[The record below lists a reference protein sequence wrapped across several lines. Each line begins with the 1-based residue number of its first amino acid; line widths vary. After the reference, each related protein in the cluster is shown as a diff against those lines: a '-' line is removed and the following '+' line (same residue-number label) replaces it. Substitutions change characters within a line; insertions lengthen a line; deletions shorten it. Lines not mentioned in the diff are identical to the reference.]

1 MKKNKIF
8 ICGMSTECCSYST
21 LTQNKEDF
29 EIISNQKL
37 LKHID
42 FNFAQYKNFNI
53 IPNKFYRSVPGGPI
67 NKNFFIN
74 TNNVKISILP
84 KIMNNISINLG

>member
-37 LKHID
+37 LNHID
-42 FNFAQYKNFNI
+42 FNFTQYKKFNI
-53 IPNKFYRSVPGGPI
+53 SKKLYLSHQ
-67 NKNFFIN
+67 
-74 TNNVKISILP
+74 
-84 KIMNNISINLG
+84 